1 MKKSIS
7 TINHKP
13 LYLIGVMFCMA
24 IFLFSLVSAVTPT
37 IDMNYPLNNSLIDYG
52 AYNGNLTLN
61 FTIASADVS
70 QCWINY
76 NNTNYSA
83 NSNTTQ
89 IISPAVIDAH
99 GADLTSS
106 LGGATSHRGFRFVT
120 NYNLT
125 NLVVT
130 KHPSVTATTAYLLW
144 ANGTQIT
151 SSAFSTDTATFTGIV
166 LKKGEDYRIEAGS
179 GVSSYTL
186 RYLDGQTYPTNLIN
200 INLTKASTDGSD
212 GAETTMFANII
223 SITTSNSTQ
232 SIKCNNGVPTNYNL
246 TLTNQKNL
254 TLYANDTAGNLA
266 SEVINW
272 DYKVFENSFSYN
284 NQTQAGGQEDFTL
297 NTTLSGGYDISSAIF
312 VWGNLTQ
319 IPNIIQSGNNI
330 ILSIENY
337 QIQAF
342 PVDTNVSIYFNITL
356 NDSSVISTMIQNQ
369 LVGAILLDNCST
381 YTYPL
386 FNISLFDEA
395 SKTPLLGDIEIDYTL
410 LNVPAYSNIN
420 SISFGVTN
428 KSSVRICSV
437 VDLSGQNFVQSVE
450 IRYVADGYEPELYNI
465 QRANITTSA
474 TNVSLYDLNSSDS
487 TKFKITYQD
496 STFNFIDGAIIQLQ
510 RKYISEG
517 IYETVEAPL
526 TSLDG
531 TSIVHIDLNSIKYRA
546 TVVKNGVVLDEFDD
560 LVFQCQS
567 ELTGECEQKLL
578 GKINPQND
586 VSLDNVLDFYYT
598 EPILN
603 NGTITLSFSVP
614 SGTPASI
621 NLVLEQKDQFANKT
635 ICNKTVVSSA
645 GSISCTYSETLGDS
659 YIDLYL
665 YKDGQPIAIK
675 TYIVHPSSGLDW
687 LGNNY
692 IFILIILLSLVGM
705 ALSSPE
711 WIIIN
716 GIITMVISGA
726 LFLASG
732 LDFVMG
738 LGNIMWLVIA
748 ALILIAKISK
758 QEDR

>member
-13 LYLIGVMFCMA
+13 LYLIGVMFCMGL
-24 IFLFSLVSAVTPT
+24 FLLSFVNAVTPT
-37 IDMNYPLNNSLIDYG
+37 LSISYPTGIIDYG
-52 AYNGNLTLN
+52 KLGENLTLN
-61 FTIASADVS
+61 FTATSGDLDN
-70 QCWINY
+70 CWYNY
-76 NNTNYSA
+76 NGTNTSLNTLINNNEAPNFGTYSTAGATVYWGGSRFDSDDNYFSYIVAKDSTNTATRARILWA
-83 NSNTTQ
+83 NSTV
-89 IISPAVIDAH
+89 ISTVSFVGLYATFTNVITLIGNDYRLEI
-99 GADLTSS
+99 GID
-106 LGGATSHRGFRFVT
+106 GATG
-120 NYNLT
+120 YNLRYNDSYT
-125 NLVVT
+125 YPNSTGFINWKASSQNGVDYGAQPT
-130 KHPSVTATTAYLLW
+130 RFMNIINVTATRGNTLC
-144 ANGTQIT
+144 
-151 SSAFSTDTATFTGIV
+151 V
-166 LKKGEDYRIEAGS
+166 S
-179 GVSSYTL
+179 GN
-186 RYLDGQTYPTNLIN
+186 PTVVN
-200 INLTKASTDGSD
+200 
-212 GAETTMFANII
+212 F
-223 SITTSNSTQ
+223 
-232 SIKCNNGVPTNYNL
+232 

-254 TLYANDTAGNLA
+254 TLYANDTSGNLA